1 MLVGHVAVGL
11 TVKRLQP
18 TLSLGTLV
26 CAAMLADLL
35 WCIFMIAGL
44 EHVQF
49 KPGRGAANYFVATNI
64 AMSHSLLMD
73 GLWAALFAAIYF
85 GVRRDRRGAWIVFF
99 AVLSHWVLDF
109 ISHRPDMPLAPKR
122 SYLLGARSLEFR
134 PGSRSCGRLVLVYRG
149 NPFRPCYERKKT
161 GGRLLVLD
169 RCRYSHVALVQQS
182 NRATASR
189 SIPGSLCQLGFV
201 FSGSRLGLLDE
212 FAPSD
217 QSAAIL
223 RSAWHRHGRSS
234 GELLQA
240 LSGNF
245 PASG

>member
-109 ISHRPDMPLAPKR
+109 ISHRPDMPLAPNVPTYLGLGLWNSVPAAVLVEGSFWFIAVILFAHATNARKR
-122 SYLLGARSLEFR
+122 AGGYWYWIAVAILTLLWYNNLTGPPPPDPYLAPFAS
-134 PGSRSCGRLVLVYRG
+134 LVLFSLAVAWAYWM
-149 NPFRPCYERKKT
+149 NSLRPTR
-161 GGRLLVLD
+161 V
-169 RCRYSHVALVQQS
+169 
-182 NRATASR
+182 
-189 SIPGSLCQLGFV
+189 P
-201 FSGSRLGLLDE
+201 
-212 FAPSD
+212 
-217 QSAAIL
+217 
-223 RSAWHRHGRSS
+223 
-234 GELLQA
+234 
-240 LSGNF
+240 LS
-245 PASG
+245 